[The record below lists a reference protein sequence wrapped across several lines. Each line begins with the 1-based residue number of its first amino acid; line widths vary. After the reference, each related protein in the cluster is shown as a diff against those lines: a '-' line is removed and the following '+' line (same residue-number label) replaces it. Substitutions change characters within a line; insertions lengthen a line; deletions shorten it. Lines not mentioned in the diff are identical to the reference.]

1 MFNENQLKELSKN
14 LDKSRIKIRDKSGIS
29 LQYLETFDV
38 INEANRIFNHMWSYT
53 ITRLEEVAREMNQ
66 NSNHVITFSAIVK
79 IKIYDSTGNLIERE
93 DTGVGI
99 GTARTIGDAI
109 DNASK
114 SAVSDSLKRCFRTM
128 GVTFGNNL
136 YSKSQNENQQN
147 QNYNQNQQRPPQ
159 NNQQQLYQTARQN
172 QTQQQVQNSNHQ
184 QNNPQ
189 QNSFQNQNNQS
200 FDQYEY
206 QSLYN
211 LGLEILE
218 QNGFLIIIGEN
229 QYAYR
234 DAIKASNFRF
244 DAKSKTWYKPI
255 ESAA

>member
-14 LDKSRIKIRDKSGIS
+14 LDKNRIKIREKSGII
-29 LQYLETFDV
+29 LQYLETYDV

-136 YSKSQNENQQN
+136 YSKTQNENQQN
-147 QNYNQNQQRPPQ
+147 QNYNQKPPP
-159 NNQQQLYQTARQN
+159 NNQQQQNYSQN
-172 QTQQQVQNSNHQ
+172 QTRT
-184 QNNPQ
+184 
-189 QNSFQNQNNQS
+189 QNSF
-200 FDQYEY
+200 DRYEF
-206 QSLYN
+206 QPLYK
-211 LGLEILE
+211 LGLDVVE
-218 QNGFLIIIGEN
+218 QNGYLVVIGEN
-229 QYAYR
+229 QYACK
-234 DAIKASNFRF
+234 DSIKALSFKF
-244 DAKSKTWYKPI
+244 DSKSKCWYRQINEQK
-255 ESAA
+255 AA